1 MMAKMLSTLLDHY
14 TGPDVEISGITLDS
28 RAVKPGYVFIAVPGV
43 KVDGRDFIA
52 DAIASG
58 AASIVVPAGT
68 TVEGEA
74 VLIAH
79 DNPRHAAAVMAA
91 RFYGRQPE
99 IVTAVTGT
107 NGKTSTAHFT
117 QQLWAGLN
125 LPSASLGTIG
135 VRGTHFNRDGSMT
148 TPDPVSLMA
157 IMAEMADAGVTH
169 LAMEA
174 SSHGLDQNRLDGMR
188 VSAAG
193 FTNLTRDHLDYHGD
207 MQTYLAAKA
216 RLFSSVL
223 CDDGTAVLNADDEA
237 FVALADI
244 CKSRGLR
251 TWSYG
256 QKAQDIILKS
266 RNLRPDGQDL
276 QISVLGR
283 DYTVALPLVGQF
295 QAMNALCALGLAL
308 AEDVS
313 RIDDLVDGLSR
324 LQGAPGRLQ
333 NIPGHPKGAAVYVDY
348 AHTPDALVNVLQS
361 LRPHTTGRLVCLF
374 GCGGNRDKGK
384 RPVMG
389 NIAADL
395 ADHVIVTD
403 DNPRFEQADVIR
415 DEIMAGIKT
424 NDAENIG
431 DRRAAIRHAIGMLKD
446 GDVLVIA
453 GKGHE
458 QGQII
463 GNRVDPFDDV
473 EEATTAI
480 LNIGLGE
487 A

>member
-1 MMAKMLSTLLDHY
+1 MMAMMLSTLIDDY
-14 TGPDVEISGITLDS
+14 VGPDINISGIALDS
-28 RAVKPGYVFIAVPGV
+28 RAVKPGYVFIAVPGA
-43 KVDGRDFIA
+43 KVDGRDFISA
-52 DAIASG
+52 AIESG
-58 AASIVVPAGT
+58 AVAIVVPTGT
-68 TVEGEA
+68 TPDGKA
-74 VLIAH
+74 IFITH
-79 DNPRHAAAVMAA
+79 DHPRHVAAIMAA

-99 IVTAVTGT
+99 MIAAVTGT

-125 LPSASLGTIG
+125 MASASLGTIG

-157 IMAEMADAGVTH
+157 LMAEMADAGVTH

-174 SSHGLDQNRLDGMR
+174 SSHGLDQNRLDGVR

-207 MQTYLAAKA
+207 MKTYLAAKA

-223 CDDGTAVLNADDEA
+223 RDGGTAVLNADDEA
-237 FVALADI
+237 FGALADI

-251 TWSYG
+251 MWSYG
-256 QKAQDIILKS
+256 QKAQDIVLKS
-266 RNLRPDGQDL
+266 RALRPDGQDL
-276 QISVLGR
+276 QINVLGR

-295 QAMNALCALGLAL
+295 QAMNALCALGLAM
-308 AEDVS
+308 AEDIS
-313 RIDDLVDGLSR
+313 RVDALVEGLSR

-333 NIPGHPKGAAVYVDY
+333 NIPGHPQGAAVYVDY

-361 LRPHTTGRLVCLF
+361 LRPHTVGRLVCLF

-389 NIAADL
+389 GIAADL

-415 DEIMAGIKT
+415 AEIMAGVT
-424 NDAENIG
+424 GSDAENIG
-431 DRRAAIRHAIGMLKD
+431 DRRAAIQHAVHMLKK